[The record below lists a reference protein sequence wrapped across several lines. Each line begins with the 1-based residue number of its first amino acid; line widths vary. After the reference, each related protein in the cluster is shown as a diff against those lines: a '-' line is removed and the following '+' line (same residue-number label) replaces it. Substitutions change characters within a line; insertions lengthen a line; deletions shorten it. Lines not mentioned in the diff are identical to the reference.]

1 MPLRLAVGA
10 ALAVLALAAGTGIA
24 APAATATPPVSDVAA
39 IQARLA
45 ALHYLAPNAVSGK
58 IDGPTRQA
66 LLAFQGWEGLPRNGI
81 AGPATRARLAGARVP
96 QAGSRVGRRIE
107 VHIDRQVALLVA
119 GARVA
124 RVVHV
129 STGAVATPTPTGRFR
144 VFRKERESWSV
155 PFRVWLPWASYFS
168 GGVALHGHRTVPAY
182 PASHGCVRIPLSEAA
197 AVYAFAR
204 LGVTVAVLP

>member
-1 MPLRLAVGA
+1 MPSRLPVGV
-10 ALAVLALAAGTGIA
+10 ALAALALAAGASAA
-24 APAATATPPVSDVAA
+24 APAATATPPASGVAA

-45 ALHYLAPNAVSGK
+45 ALHYLAPSAVSGT

-81 AGPATRARLAGARVP
+81 AGPATRARLTAARVP
-96 QAGSRVGRRIE
+96 KAGPGVGLRIE
-107 VHIDRQVALLVA
+107 VHIDRQVALLVD
-119 GARVA
+119 GARVVRA
-124 RVVHV
+124 VHV
-129 STGAVATPTPTGRFR
+129 STGAAATPTPVGRFR